1 MRKSSENKMLS
12 KSASKL
18 KMEWM
23 MKSKNE
29 KIYLIGFVIIEV
41 ILATMIVLIDNGI
54 LGTNPDYTLEDA
66 ARSIA
71 CICLC
76 LVMFSMFMMMSIALN
91 EDRRSERKKKGLRPE
106 WTNQDLDL
114 LDEDIEE
121 LYERVKALESRRY

>member
-1 MRKSSENKMLS
+1 M
-12 KSASKL
+12 
-18 KMEWM
+18 
-23 MKSKNE
+23 
-29 KIYLIGFVIIEV
+29 
-41 ILATMIVLIDNGI
+41 ATMIVLIDNGI

-71 CICLC
+71 C
-76 LVMFSMFMMMSIALN
+76 FSMCLAMLSILMIMSIVLN
-91 EDRRSERKKKGLRPE
+91 DDRRSERKKKGLRPE

>member
-1 MRKSSENKMLS
+1 MLS
-12 KSASKL
+12 NSASKL

-23 MKSKNE
+23 MKSKNV
-29 KIYLIGFVIIEV
+29 KIHLIGFIIIEV
-41 ILATMIVLIDNGI
+41 VLATMIVLIDNGI

-71 CICLC
+71 CFGMC
-76 LVMFSMFMMMSIALN
+76 LVMLSILMVMSIVLN
-91 EDRRSERKKKGLRPE
+91 DDRRSERKKKGLRPE
-106 WTNQDLDL
+106 WTDQDFDL